1 MGGGFD
7 LEGGVFDA
15 DVEVFGD
22 AGLEVPKLLG
32 DVPLREA
39 GFVDDD
45 MGGEDRQP
53 KGESRLFSE

>member
-1 MGGGFD
+1 MVRGAVQGAVRRWLD
-7 LEGGVFDA
+7 LERGVFDA

-45 MGGEDRQP
+45 MGGEDR
-53 KGESRLFSE
+53 